1 MSYPPKKRLL
11 ILGSLALV
19 LGLLFLVNWL
29 LYKFLGWFLGPLLS
43 LTSIF
48 SFYYLSLRR
57 LARSLAFPG
66 ITTLMKRTLEHDFCK
81 RMSDQVMRHLTELRN
96 VIEMCQGSARLSLE
110 HTEMLHMGK
119 YLHASY
125 LFLACQKVVQ
135 MVGSLQGQVEAQR
148 ESQHVVHPDQE

>member
-1 MSYPPKKRLL
+1 MKALMTYPPKKRLL
-11 ILGSLALV
+11 ILGILALV

-29 LYKFLGWFLGPLLS
+29 LYKFLGWFFGPLLS
-43 LTSIF
+43 LISII
-48 SFYYLSLRR
+48 SFYYLSLRT

-119 YLHASY
+119 
-125 LFLACQKVVQ
+125 
-135 MVGSLQGQVEAQR
+135 
-148 ESQHVVHPDQE
+148 